1 MKIFILGGNGFVGSG
16 FVSYLRA
23 QGMSVTVIDRANY
36 NQLIGTEIE
45 ILINANGNSKKF
57 LAKDEPKAEFL
68 ASVTT
73 VRNSLVDFKFK
84 KYVFL
89 STSDVYPDCSK
100 LDLTCE
106 ESVLNV
112 AEQSPYGFHKHL
124 AELCVQHC
132 AKNWLIVRQ
141 GGFVGHG
148 MKKNAVFD
156 VLNGEKIWVHPDSR
170 FQFIN
175 TEESARL
182 VIELVQQNI
191 SNQIFNLTSTGT
203 ISVSE
208 IMKLAGRIVPHDPS
222 TKPLCYEISTNK
234 VSRYVTLPTT
244 YETVQKF
251 LNEGRD

>member
-1 MKIFILGGNGFVGSG
+1 MKIFVLGGDGFVGSG
-16 FVSYLRA
+16 FVRRFNAL
-23 QGMSVTVIDRANY
+23 GVPVTVIDRAKY
-36 NQLIGTEIE
+36 NQIIGSECDVF
-45 ILINANGNSKKF
+45 INANGNSKKF
-57 LAKDEPKAEFL
+57 LAKDDPKAEFQ
-68 ASVTT
+68 ASVAS

-89 STSDVYPDCSK
+89 STSDVYPDCSSPE
-100 LDLTCE
+100 LTRE
-106 ESVLNV
+106 ETSLNV
-112 AEQSPYGFHKHL
+112 GEQSPYGFHKHL
-124 AELCVQHC
+124 AELCVQNG

-141 GGFVGHG
+141 GGFVGQG

-156 VLNGEKIWVHPDSR
+156 VLNGDKLWVHPDSR

-175 TEESARL
+175 TEDSARL

-191 SNQIFNLTSTGT
+191 SNQVFNLTATGT

-208 IMKLAGRIVPHDPS
+208 IMQLAGRNVPHDPS
-222 TKPLCYEISTNK
+222 TKPVCYEISTDK